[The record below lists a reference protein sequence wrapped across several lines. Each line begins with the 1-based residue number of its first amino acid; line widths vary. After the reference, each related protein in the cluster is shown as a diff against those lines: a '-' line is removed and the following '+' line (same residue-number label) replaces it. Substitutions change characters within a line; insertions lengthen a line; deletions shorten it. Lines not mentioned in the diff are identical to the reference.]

1 MSIKINR
8 TSARLTEDVGQ
19 PGSKAM
25 LFAAGLKPEDL
36 SKAQVGIA
44 STGYESNPC
53 NMHLNGLAVH
63 VKKGVEEAG
72 MVGWIFNTIG
82 ISDGISNGTTGMNY
96 SLPSR
101 DLIADSIEAVTAA
114 HFYHANLSGGG
125 GAKKKTGGGN
135 AKSRPRR
142 S

>member
-1 MSIKINR
+1 MGGARRGRSGTLSGFQIKRQGPRRKKMTMKINR
-8 TSARLTEDVGQ
+8 YSARLTEDVSQ
-19 PGSKAM
+19 PGSRAM
-25 LFAAGLKPEDL
+25 LHAAGLTLEDM

-63 VKKGVEEAG
+63 IKKGVQEAG
-72 MVGWIFNTIG
+72 MIGWIFNTIG

-101 DLIADSIEAVTAA
+101 D
-114 HFYHANLSGGG
+114 
-125 GAKKKTGGGN
+125 
-135 AKSRPRR
+135 
-142 S
+142 